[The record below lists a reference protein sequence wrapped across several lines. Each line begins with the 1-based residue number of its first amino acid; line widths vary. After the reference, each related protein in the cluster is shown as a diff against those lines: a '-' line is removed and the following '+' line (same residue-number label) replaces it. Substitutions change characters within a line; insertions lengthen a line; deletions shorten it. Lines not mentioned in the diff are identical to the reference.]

1 MYRIRTVIFVLGVHI
16 FNFYFI
22 FLSDNLND
30 SSMISLLPQKQAKAL
45 TTEISRNFGFY
56 ERGVYK
62 FFNYFILLNTSPVLD
77 RPRFNWG
84 L

>member
-16 FNFYFI
+16 VNFYFI

-45 TTEISRNFGFY
+45 TTEISRNFGFC
-56 ERGVYK
+56 ETGVYK
-62 FFNYFILLNTSPVLD
+62 FFNYFTLLNTSPVLD